1 MTRPAIHPGEILA
14 DRLAEIGV
22 SAVQLGREL
31 HIFPIIAISQPEKS
45 NIQILAGKRAI
56 TADTALRLGRW
67 FGTGADFWMNLQASY
82 DLRLA
87 EQRVRGRGIGEP
99 VVPRQEPRS
108 ASPGVHP

>member
-14 DRLAEIGV
+14 DELAEIGV

-31 HIFPIIAISQPEKS
+31 HIPNNRIY
-45 NIQILAGKRAI
+45 QILAGKRSI

-67 FGTGADFWMNLQASY
+67 FGTGAVFWMNLQASY

-87 EQRVRGRGIGEP
+87 EQEQGASIRETIT
-99 VVPRQEPRS
+99 PRQ
-108 ASPGVHP
+108 SPPDHELAVTP

>member
-14 DRLAEIGV
+14 DELAEIGL

-31 HIFPIIAISQPEKS
+31 HIPNNRIY
-45 NIQILAGKRAI
+45 QILAGKRAI

-67 FGTGADFWMNLQASY
+67 FGTGPVFWMNLQASY

-87 EQRVRGRGIGEP
+87 EIEHGETIRETI
-99 VVPRQEPRS
+99 VPRREHPRDVP
-108 ASPGVHP
+108 AAHP